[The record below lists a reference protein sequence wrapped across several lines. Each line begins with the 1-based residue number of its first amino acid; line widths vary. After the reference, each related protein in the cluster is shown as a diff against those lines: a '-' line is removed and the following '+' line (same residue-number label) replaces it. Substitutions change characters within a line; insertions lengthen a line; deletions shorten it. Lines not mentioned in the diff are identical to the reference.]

1 MYCILNQSNDLVAS
15 DLEFLKLF
23 DTNSLVDLYKKISI
37 GSAKI
42 SLNYN
47 KITIT
52 LNDDV
57 KMYDIKVTPLA
68 TLFGKS
74 VLVEPVTPLAN
85 RIIENSYFSTTTISK
100 QESTAASKEI
110 QTQNIKPKEV
120 AKEEAAQQPKIEIQA
135 ITQKPKAENISTT
148 DSKEEE
154 QKKSAKKDQE
164 YFINHPVTL
173 NISEIAQ
180 SMHLSEGDYRAF
192 LNEYIS
198 SIDKFKNDLLGD
210 NTEIKD
216 NALNFIKHL
225 TTALYLPKEIENLVG
240 SLKADSSKELFQNFF
255 DIIDNIKGQNELFL
269 TPVAE
274 NEAEVESN
282 AVAVK
287 EEAEVRPVEIDEN
300 IISLDITENKEQLPE
315 IQVEPIQNP
324 VSSKKTDDENIISL
338 DITENKEQL
347 PEIQVEP
354 IQNPVSSKK
363 TDTEMIEL
371 EILDNI
377 ISEPIKENKNSQE
390 NESAK
395 IDLSN
400 IKPIPFDFILD
411 ESANELSLPV
421 DIVKEFIKDFIEQCH
436 ADTDKII
443 QKYKEGDIEKVKKL
457 AHSLKGVA
465 SNLYIVPLADTL
477 LQLQYNDDLAQVKP
491 LVEKY
496 WGQFLYLENLMKNI

>member
-23 DTNSLVDLYKKISI
+23 DTNSLVDLYKKISS
-37 GSAKI
+37 GNAKI
-42 SLNYN
+42 SLDYD
-47 KITIT
+47 KITLT
-52 LNDDV
+52 LNNDV
-57 KMYDIKVTPLA
+57 NMYDIKVTPLA

-74 VLVEPVTPLAN
+74 VLVELMS
-85 RIIENSYFSTTTISK
+85 E
-100 QESTAASKEI
+100 
-110 QTQNIKPKEV
+110 NIKNEFIEAPIFV
-120 AKEEAAQQPKIEIQA
+120 AQTP
-135 ITQKPKAENISTT
+135 
-148 DSKEEE
+148 
-154 QKKSAKKDQE
+154 
-164 YFINHPVTL
+164 
-173 NISEIAQ
+173 ISEKPIDTLATVNIPEEVEKKESIECFIDPNIALDIPEIAK
-180 SMHLSEGDYRAF
+180 SMHLSEEDYSVF
-192 LNEYIS
+192 LNEYTS

-287 EEAEVRPVEIDEN
+287 EEAKVRPVEIDKN
-300 IISLDITENKEQLPE
+300 IISLDITKNKEQLPE

-465 SNLYIVPLADTL
+465 SNLYIMPLADTL
-477 LQLQYNDDLAQVKP
+477 LQLQYNDDLVQVKP

>member
-255 DIIDNIKGQNELFL
+255 DIIDNIKEQNELFL

-287 EEAEVRPVEIDEN
+287 EEAEVRPVEI
-300 IISLDITENKEQLPE
+300 
-315 IQVEPIQNP
+315 
-324 VSSKKTDDENIISL
+324 DENIISL

-465 SNLYIVPLADTL
+465 SNLYIMPLADTL
-477 LQLQYNDDLAQVKP
+477 LQLQYNDDLVQVKP